1 MTQSTST
8 FAPKRTARIA
18 GVLFLL
24 TILTGVFAQFFVSDH
39 LVVWGDAAATATNIL
54 RSRSLYQWSFTIY
67 MLEMAFQVATT
78 ALFYLLLRPVNRSV
92 ALIALCLGLLGCVI
106 KTTGRLFY
114 LAPLFILRGAPYLNT
129 FTPEQ
134 LRSLALLFLKINDH
148 AAAMALGFFGLD
160 ELLRSYLIFR
170 STFLPRALGVMS
182 GITGVGLLTFLSP
195 TLGYRVFPIVALVGL
210 LASAAMITWLLVF
223 GVNEQRWRER
233 AMTRGAGS

>member
-1 MTQSTST
+1 
-8 FAPKRTARIA
+8 
-18 GVLFLL
+18 
-24 TILTGVFAQFFVSDH
+24 
-39 LVVWGDAAATATNIL
+39 
-54 RSRSLYQWSFTIY
+54 

-182 GITGVGLLTFLSP
+182 AITGVGLLTFLSP
-195 TLGYRVFPIVALVGL
+195 TFGYRLFPIVALVGL

-223 GVNEQRWRER
+223 GVNEQRWSER
-233 AMTRGAGS
+233 AMTTGAGS